1 MRLLIVE
8 DDPVLADGLVR
19 SLRSSDYAVDCATD
33 GGEADLILS
42 AGTYDL
48 VILDL
53 GLPRLD
59 GYEVLRR
66 LRRRGSRTPVLILTA
81 LDSLEDRVKGLD
93 LGADDYLTKPF
104 DLPELE
110 ARVRAL
116 IRRGQ
121 SGGGSLLTH
130 GALTLDTAG
139 RRVLLD
145 GEPLELSAR
154 EIGVLEVLMLRSGRV
169 VNKDQLAEELYG
181 WDEEVS
187 ANAIEVYVH
196 RLRRKLEPAG
206 VTIRTIRGLGYLL
219 EKPAHDGNL
228 S

>member
-1 MRLLIVE
+1 MRILIVE
-8 DDPVLADGLVR
+8 DDPVLSDGLIR
-19 SLRSSDYAVDCATD
+19 SLRGSDYAVDSAID
-33 GGEADLILS
+33 GGEADLILATHS
-42 AGTYDL
+42 YDL

-53 GLPRLD
+53 GLPKLE

-66 LRRRGSRTPVLILTA
+66 LRRRGSKTPVLILTA
-81 LDSLEDRVKGLD
+81 LDTLDGRVKGLD
-93 LGADDYLTKPF
+93 LGGDDYLTKPF

-121 SGGGSLLTH
+121 SGGGSLLSN

-139 RRVLLD
+139 RRAMLD

-181 WDEEVS
+181 WDEEVG

-219 EKPAHDGNL
+219 EKPAHAQD
-228 S
+228 